1 MSRNFFAHSRV
12 KFTCVNKIE
21 AMYERSRVNVKT
33 APRSTFM
40 FTRDTSYVAS
50 ILYTRVKYTCLR
62 T

>member
-1 MSRNFFAHSRV
+1 MSRNFFAHLLV

-40 FTRDTSYVAS
+40 STRDTSYVAS
-50 ILYTRVKYTCLR
+50 ILYTRVKYTCIR